1 MKRIVSGMFLM
12 LLLIA
17 MFSLA
22 LNIKST
28 KAEWT
33 GTVYIRADGSI
44 DPPDAPIITYDKITY
59 TLTGNIASTADG
71 IVVERD
77 DIVIDGAGYVVE
89 GMGSLYYKDLY
100 GPDDKGVYIYRR
112 NNVAVRNVQVRNFY
126 YGIFLFDSQNCIVSD
141 NFLANNCFGV
151 FAYVLEGV
159 VISKNLIN
167 NNVDG
172 GVLISGSLNSIVS
185 QNNITGNGVF
195 GGLWIG
201 QSDGNIIS
209 GNIFVNSGLGLEGS
223 FNNIIVNNT
232 VNGRPLIYIE
242 NNSNI
247 TIGEAGQV
255 ILINCTNILV
265 KNLELSNTYVGIYL
279 WNTTN
284 ATIVENKI
292 NNNYIGV
299 YLVHSFSNVIS
310 KNNITNNERC
320 GVLLRAS
327 NNNIINQ
334 NIFVDDGLHVE
345 ASYGNIVY
353 DNMVN
358 DKPLVYLEGV
368 EDVVIEG
375 EVGQIILV
383 GCNRITVKNLN
394 IFNTSVGIQLINT
407 YNSIISNNNLVTKF
421 RGIFLCQSINNLI
434 SQNKI
439 TTYLSHSSGIVLIY
453 ATTGNIITRNSI
465 TNTVNGGI
473 GVLTGYSNNNLIS
486 ENNITNN
493 AIGIEIAYSDNIE
506 VVSNNVVNNG
516 YGVYIG
522 HASANTFYHNN
533 FINNTF
539 QVRVEYGSNNNFD
552 GGYPS
557 GGNYWSDYRGE
568 DLYRGPFQNET
579 GNDGIGD
586 TPYVI
591 NENNTDRYPL
601 MGPFGGLTFE
611 GQNVTAYPSS
621 EVCLIFENVTREG
634 ITSVNVTS
642 IGPEPPSGFKVSEN
656 YYDIKT
662 TANYTGTIKLRIIY
676 DDSNMTLEEETNLR
690 LMQWDNVLQQ
700 WVDITTFIDIENN
713 IVFGETTHLS
723 IFATFIKESHNTA
736 VLGINPLKSVIGEG
750 YTLNINVIVTNK
762 GNCIE
767 TFNLTLYANTTVI
780 ETKQITLINGASTTL
795 TFTWNTTGFAKGN
808 YTIWAYAWP
817 VQGETETIDNTSTD
831 VIVYVRI
838 PGDLNADTY
847 VNVKDAVILGAAFGS
862 KPGDSNWNPN
872 ADINSDNIINV
883 KDAVIQGVHF
893 GQHDP

>member
-1 MKRIVSGMFLM
+1 
-12 LLLIA
+12 
-17 MFSLA
+17 
-22 LNIKST
+22 
-28 KAEWT
+28 
-33 GTVYIRADGSI
+33 
-44 DPPDAPIITYDKITY
+44 
-59 TLTGNIASTADG
+59 
-71 IVVERD
+71 
-77 DIVIDGAGYVVE
+77 
-89 GMGSLYYKDLY
+89 
-100 GPDDKGVYIYRR
+100 
-112 NNVAVRNVQVRNFY
+112 
-126 YGIFLFDSQNCIVSD
+126 
-141 NFLANNCFGV
+141 
-151 FAYVLEGV
+151 
-159 VISKNLIN
+159 
-167 NNVDG
+167 
-172 GVLISGSLNSIVS
+172 
-185 QNNITGNGVF
+185 
-195 GGLWIG
+195 
-201 QSDGNIIS
+201 
-209 GNIFVNSGLGLEGS
+209 
-223 FNNIIVNNT
+223 
-232 VNGRPLIYIE
+232 
-242 NNSNI
+242 
-247 TIGEAGQV
+247 
-255 ILINCTNILV
+255 
-265 KNLELSNTYVGIYL
+265 
-279 WNTTN
+279 
-284 ATIVENKI
+284 
-292 NNNYIGV
+292 
-299 YLVHSFSNVIS
+299 
-310 KNNITNNERC
+310 
-320 GVLLRAS
+320 
-327 NNNIINQ
+327 
-334 NIFVDDGLHVE
+334 
-345 ASYGNIVY
+345 
-353 DNMVN
+353 
-358 DKPLVYLEGV
+358 
-368 EDVVIEG
+368 
-375 EVGQIILV
+375 
-383 GCNRITVKNLN
+383 
-394 IFNTSVGIQLINT
+394 
-407 YNSIISNNNLVTKF
+407 
-421 RGIFLCQSINNLI
+421 
-434 SQNKI
+434 
-439 TTYLSHSSGIVLIY
+439 
-453 ATTGNIITRNSI
+453 
-465 TNTVNGGI
+465 
-473 GVLTGYSNNNLIS
+473 VLTGCSNNNLIS

-493 AIGIEIAYSDNIE
+493 AIGIEIAYSDNIQ
-506 VVSNNVVNNG
+506 VVSNNVVNNR

-736 VLGINPLKSVIGEG
+736 VIGINPLKSVIGEG

-808 YTIWAYAWP
+808 YTISAYAWP
-817 VQGETETIDNTSTD
+817 VQGETDTVDNTFMD
-831 VIVYVRI
+831 GIVTVTI
-838 PGDLNADTY
+838 PGDVDGDFEVRLVDLVHVAIAY
-847 VNVKDAVILGAAFGS
+847 GS
-862 KPGDSNWNPN
+862 KPGEPKWNPN
-872 ADINSDNIINV
+872 ADIDNNSIVGLTDL
-883 KDAVIQGVHF
+883 VILAKNYGKT
-893 GQHDP
+893 DP